1 MRPIERPP
9 SFAEEVADRIR
20 QAIVDGD
27 LGLGEAVSERQLA
40 DRLGV
45 SKTPVREALA
55 QLRTEGLVR
64 IYPQRGAMVFTLSA
78 REIRDICELRQAL
91 EVAALRHAIER
102 NPDRLAEGLS
112 RVVADMRVA
121 RADDDVRRYLS
132 DDTAYHQVFFDCCD
146 NLYLQDT
153 YSLHVGKI
161 AALRTHLARKPHHT
175 ERSFEEHCRM
185 LELVGS
191 GDADACIAVLDS
203 HIDRTKST
211 YAAEVKDIAA
221 ADQSDAVPRIRGR
234 AS

>member
-1 MRPIERPP
+1 MRPIQRPP

-20 QAIVDGD
+20 RAIIDGD
-27 LGLGEAVSERQLA
+27 LGLGEAISERQLA

-55 QLRTEGLVR
+55 QLRMEGLVR
-64 IYPQRGAMVFTLSA
+64 VYPQRGAMVFTLSA

-91 EVAALRHAIER
+91 EGAALRYALER
-102 NPDRLAEGLS
+102 DSMRLAEGLAQ
-112 RVVADMRVA
+112 VVADMETA
-121 RADDDVRRYLS
+121 RAERNDRRYLS
-132 DDTAYHQVFFDCCD
+132 ADTAYHEVFFQCCD

-185 LELVGS
+185 LDLVRTREI
-191 GDADACIAVLDS
+191 AACLAVLDG
-203 HIDRTKST
+203 HIGRTKST
-211 YAAEVKDIAA
+211 YAAEINDIAA
-221 ADQSDAVPRIRGR
+221 ADQTIPA
-234 AS
+234 A

>member
-20 QAIVDGD
+20 RAIIDGD
-27 LGLGEAVSERQLA
+27 LSLGETISERLLA

-55 QLRTEGLVR
+55 QLRMEGLVR
-64 IYPQRGAMVFTLSA
+64 VYPQRGATIFTLSA

-91 EVAALRHAIER
+91 EASALRYALER
-102 NPDRLAEGLS
+102 NPTQLAEALA
-112 RVVADMRVA
+112 RVVAEMRAA
-121 RADDDVRRYLS
+121 RAEEDHRRYLAA
-132 DDTAYHQVFFDCCD
+132 DTAYHEVFFQCCD

-185 LELVGS
+185 LELVR
-191 GDADACIAVLDS
+191 AREVAACLSTLDG
-203 HIDRTKST
+203 HIGRTKST
-211 YAAEVKDIAA
+211 YAAEVDDIAA
-221 ADQSDAVPRIRGR
+221 ADQTAVVT
-234 AS
+234 

>member
-1 MRPIERPP
+1 MRPIQRPP

-27 LGLGEAVSERQLA
+27 LGLGEAISERQLA

-55 QLRTEGLVR
+55 QLRMEGLVR
-64 IYPQRGAMVFTLSA
+64 VYPQRGATVFTLSA

-91 EVAALRHAIER
+91 ESAALRYALER
-102 NPDRLAEGLS
+102 NPAQLADGLAHLVDEMRLARAE
-112 RVVADMRVA
+112 ADH
-121 RADDDVRRYLS
+121 RRYLS
-132 DDTAYHQVFFDCCD
+132 ADTAYHEVFFQCCD

-185 LELVGS
+185 LDLVRTREI
-191 GDADACIAVLDS
+191 AACMSVLDG
-203 HIDRTKST
+203 HIGRTKST
-211 YAAEVKDIAA
+211 YAAEVADIAA
-221 ADQSDAVPRIRGR
+221 ADQAVPT
-234 AS
+234 A